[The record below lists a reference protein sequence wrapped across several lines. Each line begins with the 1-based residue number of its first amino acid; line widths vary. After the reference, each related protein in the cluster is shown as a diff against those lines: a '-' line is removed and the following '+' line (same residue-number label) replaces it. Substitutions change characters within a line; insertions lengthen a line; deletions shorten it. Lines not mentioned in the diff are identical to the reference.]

1 MIRPDYNEFARLA
14 RQSTLVPVAKSI
26 SADLLTPVSAFL
38 TVADGEP
45 DAFLLESVEG
55 GEKIGRYTFLGVRPF
70 LRLESRGDQITIHRN
85 SADNASKP
93 RAAKGRIPRI
103 ETRTASVF
111 EVIKELL
118 HQHRPAQVEGLPP
131 FTAGAVG
138 YCAYD
143 IVRQLE
149 NIGDRAED
157 DLDVPD
163 CILMFFDR
171 VLAFDHLRHQIHI
184 VASAD
189 VTAESPHP
197 AYDRALRDI
206 AQIERKLAAG
216 WKPAHWPKP
225 ASKTK
230 LAVRA
235 RTPKAKF
242 LESVRRAKEYIAAGD
257 IFQVVLSQRWDFE
270 PAVAPFDLYRALR
283 TVNPSPYMYFL
294 RFGAG
299 GFKVDARSA
308 RKRANTAKNATKAAT
323 KGNDSAALHVL
334 GSSPEM
340 LVRAAGRKLEYRPIA
355 GTHPRGKDEAEDAAL
370 EKKMLADE
378 KERAEHVMLV
388 DLGRNDLGRVS
399 EYGSVKVR
407 DLMYVERYS
416 HVMHIVSAL
425 EGRLRPPLDAMD
437 AFAACFPA
445 GTLSGAPKVRAMQII
460 EELEPARRGLYGGSV
475 LYADFA
481 GNLDSCIAI
490 RTLLMKGKKA
500 YLQAGAG
507 IVADSDPQREFEET
521 ENKSRAILRAVEMA
535 RAR

>member
-1 MIRPDYNEFARLA
+1 MLRPDFKGFSRLA
-14 RQSTLVPVAKSI
+14 RTATLVPVVKTI

-38 TVADGEP
+38 AIAAGEP

-55 GEKIGRYTFLGVRPF
+55 GERIGRYTFLGVRPF
-70 LRLESRGDQITIHRN
+70 LRLQSRGDEI
-85 SADNASKP
+85 
-93 RAAKGRIPRI
+93 RI
-103 ETRTASVF
+103 ERGRKVETCTGNVF
-111 EVIKELL
+111 DVIKEFLR
-118 HQHRPAQVEGLPP
+118 QHRPAAIEGLPP

-143 IVRQLE
+143 LVRRLE
-149 NIGDRAED
+149 SIGDRARSQAND

-163 CILMFFDR
+163 CVLMFFDH
-171 VLAFDHLRHQIHI
+171 VLAFDHLHHQIHI
-184 VASAD
+184 VASVD
-189 VTAESPHP
+189 VSKGATRA
-197 AYDRALRDI
+197 AYERAVREIARIDR
-206 AQIERKLAAG
+206 QLAAG
-216 WKPAHWPKP
+216 WKPSYWRKP
-225 ASKTK
+225 AVQSK

-235 RTPKAKF
+235 RTPKPKF
-242 LESVRRAKEYIAAGD
+242 LDSVRQAKEYIAAGD

-270 PAVAPFDLYRALR
+270 PGVAPLDLYRALR

-294 RFGAG
+294 RFGRSSSVPLRAPRE
-299 GFKVDARSA
+299 KSSSRTLARTSA
-308 RKRANTAKNATKAAT
+308 P
-323 KGNDSAALHVL
+323 GEMHVL

-340 LVRAAGRKLEYRPIA
+340 LVRVTGRTLEYRPIA
-355 GTHPRGKDEAEDAAL
+355 GTHPRGKDEAADAAL
-370 EKKMLADE
+370 EKKMREDE

-416 HVMHIVSAL
+416 HVMHLVSAL
-425 EGRLRPPLDAMD
+425 EGRLRPGLDAMD

-460 EELEPARRGLYGGSV
+460 EELEPTRRGVYGGSV

-521 ENKSRAILRAVEMA
+521 ENKSRAVLRAVEMA
-535 RAR
+535 RGRS